1 VGKTSRIAPPTRPF
15 EEIDPRLRGLVSF
28 FNRAGPATVQSCE
41 GHDPNYLGYVEFT
54 PVFFKENMAALKKV
68 CETFEER
75 RIYTEQK
82 VWVREGE
89 NALFFHLE
97 PMNGEDAMG
106 LLLAVIGEEFDADE
120 RWQTII
126 RSGEIPDQE
135 EI

>member
-1 VGKTSRIAPPTRPF
+1 MGEETRTPQIIKLLK
-15 EEIDPRLRGLVSF
+15 EIDPRLRGLVF
-28 FNRAGPATVQSCE
+28 FLNKDGHTTEQSCE
-41 GHDPNYLGYVEFT
+41 GHAAEHLGFIGFT
-54 PVFFKENMAALKKV
+54 ADFFKNNLVALKNI
-68 CETFEER
+68 CNEFEKR
-75 RIYTEQK
+75 RAYTEQR
-82 VWVREGE
+82 VWIKENE